1 MGLPGTWLGTMGS
14 LNLIWMSP
22 ADLAWDAQGK
32 ALAFTAG
39 FSPPSRAMRRGC
51 AGWTELGAAC
61 CGYPSACWKDE
72 ERRLSSCPVLLPS
85 AILPWP

>member
-22 ADLAWDAQGK
+22 AELAWDAQGK

-39 FSPPSRAMRRGC
+39 FSNP
-51 AGWTELGAAC
+51 
-61 CGYPSACWKDE
+61 
-72 ERRLSSCPVLLPS
+72 
-85 AILPWP
+85 I